1 MDTQQLAINSLCSL
15 PGDSMPGLLN
25 IKKLFITLWNYDNR
39 TSAYLENSKL
49 TFFGMAASV
58 REKD

>member
-1 MDTQQLAINSLCSL
+1 MDIEKLAIKSLCSL
-15 PGDSMPGLLN
+15 PGDSMQGLLN

-49 TFFGMAASV
+49 TFFRIAASV
-58 REKD
+58 RE